1 MVFRVLLSYECGQL
15 KSSLNVRLPS
25 TLHLIGKAGNQI
37 IFFLDADPSQ
47 LWDDV
52 VPQHHVIG
60 QLSQVALALVALGVP
75 SLGFLGKRLGT
86 RIIMR
91 DRSLF
96 SYTEGLTS

>member
-1 MVFRVLLSYECGQL
+1 MVFRVLLSRECGQL

-25 TLHLIGKAGNQI
+25 TLHLTGKAGNQI
-37 IFFLDADPSQ
+37 IFLDADPSQ

-52 VPQHHVIG
+52 VPKHHVIG
-60 QLSQVALALVALGVP
+60 QLSQVALAPVAPGVP

-91 DRSLF
+91 DGSLF